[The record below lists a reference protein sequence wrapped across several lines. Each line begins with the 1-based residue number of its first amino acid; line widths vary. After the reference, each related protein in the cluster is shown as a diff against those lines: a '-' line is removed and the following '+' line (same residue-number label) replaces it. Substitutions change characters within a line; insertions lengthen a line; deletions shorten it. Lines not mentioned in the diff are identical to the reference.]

1 MEKKLSYSKP
11 FMAMEQFV
19 PQEFV
24 AACIPVG
31 AGFHVDFYNTIGTY
45 GIYDGPNNERVD
57 KAWGP
62 AVLDDYPKQS
72 FTVDIYRWCK
82 RTKPTYWGDKP
93 WDELWTAATCNH
105 SYSNGGPTSGGN
117 SFSYYDGHDG
127 GGWNFPNGHFV
138 KMAEGVTLTVSA
150 SGNKATIH
158 GGTVLNG
165 FQATNAS

>member
-1 MEKKLSYSKP
+1 MENKLSYSKP

-31 AGFHVDFYNTIGTY
+31 AGFHVDFHNTIGRY
-45 GIYDGPNNERVD
+45 GIYDGMNNERVD
-57 KAWGP
+57 DAWGP
-62 AVLDDYPKQS
+62 AVLQDKGGQS

-82 RTKPTYWGDKP
+82 QKKPRYDGDNN
-93 WDELWTAATCNH
+93 WDDLWTAATCNH
-105 SYSNGGPTSGGN
+105 IYSNNGPTSGGN
-117 SFSYYDGHDG
+117 SFSYYDGHDRY
-127 GGWNFPNGHFV
+127 GWNSINGHFV
-138 KMAEGVTLTVSA
+138 KMAENVTLTVSA
-150 SGNKATIH
+150 SGNKATIN